1 MIRVALT
8 ASLLLIG
15 GASVLIAQKKT
26 EPRPAKGSV
35 LAKEGLTDPY
45 TDEDPKLMERLG
57 IAGDGPLVW
66 ANHKRTT
73 DVDKVLGEG
82 RVLWMETEHF
92 KIGCNLGF
100 AGAPKDSVARRQL
113 KAEMKR
119 LNKKCSKIP
128 ASKSKMGPWL
138 RLHVYAQRAEDLL
151 AEFSALSGHDLAG
164 KQLGQKEKLLLVLFE
179 KKSDLARYMD
189 VFGGR
194 RSTLTQRLHHAT
206 GHYSVVLTAQGDDG
220 PRDSETV
227 NAQFRFFLLQ
237 MFCDA
242 AGGAPSWLSYGLAH
256 KYERQIPCNM
266 INCGVKANESVDPA
280 TQYQWDRKM
289 LKRSKHESL
298 CIPFMDL
305 CREYD
310 LGFYGHV
317 QAWSLTKYLLEDE
330 EKFQVFFR
338 AVLGKT
344 SRSRQV
350 QALQAAYAMAP
361 AELDVAWRKWVKK
374 AHK

>member
-1 MIRVALT
+1 M
-8 ASLLLIG
+8 G
-15 GASVLIAQKKT
+15 GACLTAQKKADK
-26 EPRPAKGSV
+26 RPAKGSV
-35 LAKEGLTDPY
+35 LAKEGLTDPF
-45 TDEDPKLMERLG
+45 TGQDPKLMAKLG
-57 IAGDGPLVW
+57 VVGYGPLVW

-82 RVLWMETEHF
+82 RILWMETEHF

-100 AGAPKDSVARRQL
+100 AGAPKDSAARRLL
-113 KAEMKR
+113 KDEMKR
-119 LNKKCSKIP
+119 LNKKCPKIP

-138 RLHVYAQRAEDLL
+138 RLHIYAQRAEDLL
-151 AEFSALSGHDLAG
+151 AEFSELSGHQEAG
-164 KQLGQKEKLLLVLFE
+164 KQLGQKEKLLLLLFE

-194 RSTLTQRLHHAT
+194 KSSQTQRLHHAS

-227 NAQFRFFLLQ
+227 NAQFRYFLIQ

-242 AGGAPSWLSYGLAH
+242 ANGAPFWLSAGLAH
-256 KYERQIPCNM
+256 CYERQIPCNM
-266 INCGVKANESVDPA
+266 INCGVKAGESVDPA

-289 LKRSKHESL
+289 LKRAKHESL
-298 CIPFMDL
+298 LIPFTQL
-305 CREYD
+305 CRETD

-317 QAWSLTKYLLEDE
+317 QSWSRTKHLMEDR
-330 EKFQVFFR
+330 EKFKLFFR
-338 AVLGKT
+338 AVLGKY
-344 SRSRQV
+344 SRSRQL
-350 QALQAAYAMAP
+350 QALEAAYGMTP
-361 AELDVAWRKWVKK
+361 EEMDVAWRKWIKK

>member
-1 MIRVALT
+1 MTRFALLM
-8 ASLLLIG
+8 SIFLVG
-15 GASVLIAQKKT
+15 GACAVAQKKG

-35 LAKEGLTDPY
+35 LAKEGLKDPY
-45 TDEDPKLMERLG
+45 TKEDPGLMARLG
-57 IAGDGPLVW
+57 VVGYGPLVW

-82 RVLWMETEHF
+82 RILWMETEHF

-100 AGAPKDSVARRQL
+100 VGAPKDPVARRQL
-113 KAEMKR
+113 KDEMKR

-128 ASKSKMGPWL
+128 SSKSKLGPWL

-151 AEFSALSGHDLAG
+151 AEFSELSGHGQPG
-164 KQLGQKEKLLLVLFE
+164 KPLGQKEKLLLLLFE

-194 RSTLTQRLHHAT
+194 RSSQTQRLHHAT
-206 GHYSVVLTAQGDDG
+206 GHFSVVLTAQGDDG

-242 AGGAPSWLSYGLAH
+242 AKGAPAWLSYGLAH
-256 KYERQIPCNM
+256 GYERQVPCNM

-298 CIPFMDL
+298 CIPFMKL
-305 CREYD
+305 CREFD

-317 QAWSLTKYLLEDE
+317 QAWSLTKYLMEDR
-330 EKFQVFFR
+330 EKFQLFLR
-338 AVLGKT
+338 SVLGKP
-344 SRSRQV
+344 SRNRQI
-350 QALQAAYAMAP
+350 QALQAAYGMTP
-361 AELDVAWRKWVKK
+361 EELDVAWRKWVKK